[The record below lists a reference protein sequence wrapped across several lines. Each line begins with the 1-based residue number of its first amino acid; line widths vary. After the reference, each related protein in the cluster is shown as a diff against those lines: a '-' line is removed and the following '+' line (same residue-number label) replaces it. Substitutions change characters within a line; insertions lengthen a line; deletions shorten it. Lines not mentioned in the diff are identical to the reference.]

1 MLIGRAVPR
10 LVMALVLAGVVAG
23 FACTDE
29 EAARTDQQVR
39 EATNGARQQARDA
52 WASVRTD
59 GERLVDQIQTRNDS
73 EAKQDLLNE
82 CRDALERLRKNDAA
96 IADRV
101 EKLCDRIR
109 DTDVNA
115 GSTWNDVKQQ
125 LRDINRELS

>member
-1 MLIGRAVPR
+1 MSIRRAAPR
-10 LVMALVLAGVVAG
+10 LLMALVLAGAAVG
-23 FACTDE
+23 IACTEE

-39 EATNGARQQARDA
+39 ETSSEARQQAREA

-59 GERLVDQIQTRNDS
+59 GERLIDQIQTRNDP
-73 EAKQDLLNE
+73 EAKQDLLDD

-109 DTDVNA
+109 DTDVSA
-115 GSTWNDVKQQ
+115 GSAWNDVKQQ